1 MGAFVCGSG
10 VSGQMSVSYI
20 HLLRA
25 GIFDKP
31 LHVHPTIGPGYV
43 LSVVAL
49 AALGAVLA
57 ALLPSLRA
65 SRLRP
70 VEALDSL

>member
-1 MGAFVCGSG
+1 M
-10 VSGQMSVSYI
+10 
-20 HLLRA
+20 LLRA

-31 LHVHPTIGPGYV
+31 LHVYPIIGPGYV
-43 LSVVAL
+43 LSVVAI

-70 VEALDSL
+70 VEALDSM